1 MKRKL
6 YTIFLCPVW
15 PRVADLLTSAVA
27 QEDMVTESQH
37 GFSGTGAQLEQI
49 WRSAI
54 RRPGR
59 RLPFWRDFKA
69 QDIAPA
75 MKEIWVL
82 EYQPGDAMIVRFM
95 GSAIV
100 HWAGRDTTGKDFLV
114 HRIAPEHRT
123 MMLNIYRTTYETPCA
138 TCLTR
143 LMFLPGKNLKEM
155 RTTFFP
161 LHFDEG
167 GTWGLLGCS
176 EMRTASEED
185 PSQMEGSADFAGA
198 KLLPPRFVDLGYGLP
213 PDQPEASDAQP

>member
-6 YTIFLCPVW
+6 YTIFMRPFWL
-15 PRVADLLTSAVA
+15 RVADLLTSLVA
-27 QEDMVTESQH
+27 QEGMVTEPQQ
-37 GFSGTGAQLEQI
+37 GFSGIGAQLQQI
-49 WRSAI
+49 WRSAD

-69 QDIAPA
+69 ENIAPA

-82 EYQPGDAMIVRFM
+82 EYQPDDAMIVRFM
-95 GSAIV
+95 GSSIV
-100 HWAGRDTTGKDFLV
+100 HWAGRDTTGKDFLE
-114 HRIAPEHRT
+114 HRIAPEHRK
-123 MMLNIYRTTYETPCA
+123 MMMGIYRTTYETPCA

-167 GTWGLLGCS
+167 GKWGLLGCS
-176 EMRTASEED
+176 EMRTAAEED

-198 KLLPPRFVDLGYGLP
+198 KLLPPRFVDLGFGLP
-213 PDQPEASDAQP
+213 PNQPDDPDVQT